1 MRKLFMIVCA
11 ALVFVACGD
20 KQEQSKEVTQE
31 VEKQEQEQ
39 KQCELKVFGANPAL
53 TVMLEILYPE
63 GLIGLNYK
71 PYPEDIPFMPEG
83 TAELPILGHTG
94 KNLNFEEIASL
105 KPDVIFFADNTLD
118 SVIEPYAKIGI
129 EAVKVPLFS
138 YEQSAEAIR
147 LITETLSKDSQ
158 CEEII
163 APRAQNLLNFLQESN
178 EILAKAQQDLQSH
191 STESKEVQPIHLDE
205 VDSADSKTIENLNHT
220 HRPSVYFAQGFDGLK
235 TQCSASED
243 KKDLAYQIGGVNAIS
258 CDMISTEQQT
268 QIDFELLAKVNPQV
282 IFVRE
287 IPLFK
292 ELLENPNEKWQALNA
307 LQNKKVFY
315 APSTP
320 SNWLMR
326 PPSIMQNVG
335 LVWAYSKIHPELI
348 SDEVAKTHAQKF
360 YEIFLEPLS
369 DEEYYRLQGL

>member
-20 KQEQSKEVTQE
+20 KQEQSKEATQE

-118 SVIEPYAKIGI
+118 SVIEPYTKIGI

-138 YEQSAEAIR
+138 YEESKNTIEAI
-147 LITETLSKDSQ
+147 TQSLSKNEACS
-158 CEEII
+158 ELIK
-163 APRAQNLLNFLQESN
+163 PRGERLLDFLAQSNELLHNAQHALESN
-178 EILAKAQQDLQSH
+178 ETQEAHSTQEQLENAEQDSH
-191 STESKEVQPIHLDE
+191 SV
-205 VDSADSKTIENLNHT
+205 
-220 HRPSVYFAQGFDGLK
+220 RPSIYFAQGFDGLK

-292 ELLENPNEKWQALNA
+292 ELLENLNEKWQALNA
-307 LQNKKVFY
+307 LQDKKVFY

-326 PPSIMQNVG
+326 PPSIMQSVG

>member
-83 TAELPILGHTG
+83 TAELP
-94 KNLNFEEIASL
+94 
-105 KPDVIFFADNTLD
+105 TLD
-118 SVIEPYAKIGI
+118 SVIEPYTKIGI

-138 YEQSAEAIR
+138 YEESKNAIEAI
-147 LITETLSKDSQ
+147 TQSLSKNEACS
-158 CEEII
+158 ELIK
-163 APRAQNLLNFLQESN
+163 PRGERLLDFLAQSNELLHNAQHALESN
-178 EILAKAQQDLQSH
+178 ETQEAHSTQDSH
-191 STESKEVQPIHLDE
+191 SV
-205 VDSADSKTIENLNHT
+205 
-220 HRPSVYFAQGFDGLK
+220 RPSIYFAQGFDGLK

-268 QIDFELLAKVNPQV
+268 QIDFELLAKVNLQV

-326 PPSIMQNVG
+326 PPSIMQSVG